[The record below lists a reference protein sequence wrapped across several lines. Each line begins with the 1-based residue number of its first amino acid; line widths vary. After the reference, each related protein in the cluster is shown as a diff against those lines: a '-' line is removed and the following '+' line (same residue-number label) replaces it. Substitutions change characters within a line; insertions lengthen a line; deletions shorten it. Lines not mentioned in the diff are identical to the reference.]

1 MRYRGPAALVA
12 VVLIPVVLWFAA
24 APLDTRF
31 VDSRTTLVSI
41 AVICALAGTT
51 SFAMNLVLGSRLRFV
66 DHLFGGLDRMYKTH
80 RINGRVA
87 FLLLLSHAVLIV
99 ASRATTSAGSA
110 VGVLAGREGWT
121 VTFGVIA
128 LIAMAAAIY
137 QTLYVRLNHELFV
150 FVQRSFGFIFLVG
163 SLHVF
168 RTPGTKALSPALTYY
183 MLAVAAAGILAWLYR
198 SILGDQLVRRL
209 DYRVSKV
216 NRLDQSVTELTLTPE
231 DKSLDFTPGQFAF
244 ITLYS
249 KEMDKIFHPFDVV
262 YEGGDAVFTMRSGAV
277 RRQAHPFSITS
288 SPGDRN
294 LKVAVKALGDFTR
307 ALRNVEHGA
316 LATVEGPYGA
326 FSHIKV
332 PNRKQI
338 WIAGGIGITPFLSM
352 SRSMTGAEFEIDF
365 YYAMETG
372 DEGYFLDELFELA
385 DTNPR
390 MKVIPIRKDALGYMT
405 AEDVEGV
412 TTDFKDRDILIC
424 GPPPMIDGLTAQFVE
439 MGVPRN
445 QIHFEK
451 FGFAG

>member
-1 MRYRGPAALVA
+1 MRYRGPAVLGV
-12 VVLIPVVLWFAA
+12 VVLIPVVLWFTA

-31 VDSRTTLVSI
+31 LDARTTLTSI
-41 AVICALAGTT
+41 AVVCALAGTT
-51 SFAMNLVLGSRLRFV
+51 CFAMNLLLGARLHLV
-66 DHLFGGLDRMYKTH
+66 DHLFGGLDRMYQTH

-87 FLLLLSHAVLIV
+87 FLLLLAHGVLIV
-99 ASRATTSAGSA
+99 ASRATTSLDSA
-110 VGVLAGREGWT
+110 IGVLTGDEGWT
-121 VTFGVIA
+121 VTLGVIA

-150 FVQRSFGFIFLVG
+150 FVQRSFGVIFLIAA
-163 SLHVF
+163 LHVF

-183 MLAVAAAGILAWLYR
+183 LFAVAASGILAWLYR
-198 SILGDQLVRRL
+198 SILGDQLVRKHE
-209 DYRVSKV
+209 YRVSKV

-231 DKSLDFTPGQFAF
+231 DRPLEFTPGQFAF

-249 KEMDKIFHPFDVV
+249 KEMEKIFHPFDVV
-262 YEGGDAVFTMRSGAV
+262 YDGGNAVFTMRSGAV

-288 SPGDRN
+288 SPGDRD

-307 ALRNVEHGA
+307 ALRSVEHGA
-316 LATVEGPYGA
+316 FATVEGPYGA
-326 FSHIKV
+326 FSHIKI

-352 SRSMTGAEFEIDF
+352 ARSMTGTEFEIDF

-372 DEGYFLDELFELA
+372 DEGYFLDELWEIA
-385 DTNPR
+385 DKNPR
-390 MKVIPIRKDALGYMT
+390 MKVIPIRRDRLGYMT
-405 AEDVEGV
+405 ADDVAGV
-412 TTDFKDRDILIC
+412 TKDFKDRNILIC
-424 GPPPMIDGLTAQFVE
+424 GPPPMIDGLTAQFVA